1 MLRGRLLLPRTGPAA
16 ATGPDGKPATTRRA
30 VRRAVR
36 SAGAEAMRVVLI
48 GDRRAAERVF
58 ADLGFDPQPETVL
71 RVAARPGLMV
81 VDATA
86 VGGKAIR
93 RLARALPSRRP
104 LDGIGYVPS
113 LDGDEDRSAAEAA
126 GRLAK
131 LLRVRAALH
140 LVLPRESDRPC
151 FEPCPDPDA
160 PDARALARGL
170 TARLVRG
177 WFRGGVRPDLGGVA
191 AAPDGG
197 LEERA
202 RAAIERTR
210 SASLAFAS
218 LAWGGRGLVAAVER
232 TWDRTVPRAPRVPK
246 ALAGGAALAAGIGLA
261 VLGGIAEAHRAA
273 ELERAL
279 SVLAPVL
286 PNARVDPAALAGEPK
301 ARRFAA
307 AAAAVERA
315 TEPSLA
321 SPLSAF
327 LPGGGALRR
336 LARRAVTDAVVRP
349 AEESLR
355 ARIAGG
361 LRPGPDPGEW
371 LERTGRLLA
380 GPGGSESYG
389 ASALL
394 AAAYVTPEAPW
405 RRLLGPASRG
415 LPPAVGAPLRDEAA
429 RRFVATMDAWARNRY
444 AGSALLGHARRAA
457 DAPGWR
463 ARRAALKAVE
473 AALDADEARW
483 LAPRGSDRELERIL
497 ARARGVLDEDAVAGG
512 RAAASR
518 AGDEARAA
526 LASFRLDG
534 DLPLLDLD
542 GGEAPA
548 LGPAAEALLR
558 AYEAL
563 AREEEGMGSEGVFL
577 PRRQRQVGALAA
589 DKPTLAPISGAG
601 GGAGAAAGRLRAS
614 LRRVERAIV
623 EAGIGP
629 EHREWLRAEI
639 EQAAFDEA
647 ADRIEAAAAR
657 PLAARGRAAVRD
669 AERLAR
675 ERGAVRAAD
684 RIGAVRAR
692 AEQATSRAALRALEN
707 EDPLAVEFDADTD
720 RRAVL
725 ERVVAGIARLD
736 ALYRQGPGSGGFRWV
751 ALGRALR
758 GYRDADPSSVLTR
771 MAGRAREYAERGAAR
786 CEAPRPRL
794 HPRPHPGARAAF
806 AGGYPER
813 ALAAFERRLDTLC
826 REARARIAAAAEG
839 GLRTFFRE
847 HLAWRW
853 PYADDPGAPAAP
865 RSTLAELL
873 RRAEPLRRTGDRA
886 AGALPP
892 DLRGL
897 VGPWGLDRRGEP
909 VLGLVVEWRTAPGR
923 ERFAEHL
930 VSSRI
935 EGLVSLEDGRR
946 GWRYGDRLVAHLRL
960 AKDSPLRFPGGAI
973 ETSIPIGEG
982 NWVRSLAAGAATATT
997 TVEAPVFGA
1006 GAGEEGTLRISATL
1020 RAVRAPRAIE
1030 TPASPGPSPATA

>member
-1 MLRGRLLLPRTGPAA
+1 
-16 ATGPDGKPATTRRA
+16 
-30 VRRAVR
+30 
-36 SAGAEAMRVVLI
+36 
-48 GDRRAAERVF
+48 
-58 ADLGFDPQPETVL
+58 
-71 RVAARPGLMV
+71 MV

-86 VGGKAIR
+86 AGRKTLR

-104 LDGIGYVPS
+104 LDGIGYVPG
-113 LDGDEDRSAAEAA
+113 LDGDEDRTAAEAA
-126 GRLAK
+126 GRLAR

-140 LVLPRESDRPC
+140 VVLPGESGRPC
-151 FEPCPDPDA
+151 FEPCPDPSA

-170 TARLVRG
+170 TGQLVRG
-177 WFRGGVRPDLGGVA
+177 WLRGGVRPDLGGA
-191 AAPDGG
+191 ATAPDEG
-197 LEERA
+197 LEERS
-202 RAAIERTR
+202 RAAIERVR
-210 SASLAFAS
+210 SPSLVFAS
-218 LAWGGRGLVAAVER
+218 LAWGGRGLVAAVES

-246 ALAGGAALAAGIGLA
+246 ALAGGAALAAGLVLA
-261 VLGGIAEAHRAA
+261 VLGGISEAHRAA
-273 ELERAL
+273 ELGHAL

-286 PNARVDPAALAGEPK
+286 PNARVEPTALAGESK

-315 TEPSLA
+315 GGPSLA

-327 LPGGGALRR
+327 HPGGGALRR
-336 LARRAVTDAVVRP
+336 LARRAVTDTVVRP
-349 AEESLR
+349 AQETLR
-355 ARIAGG
+355 ARIAGD
-361 LRPGPDPGEW
+361 LRPGSDPGEW
-371 LERTGRLLA
+371 LERAGGLLA
-380 GPGGSESYG
+380 GPGDSESYG
-389 ASALL
+389 APALL
-394 AAAYVTPEAPW
+394 AAAYDTPEAPW

-415 LPPAVGAPLRDEAA
+415 LPPAVGAPLPRAAA

-444 AGSALLGHARRAA
+444 AGSALLAHARRAA
-457 DAPGWR
+457 GMSDASGWR
-463 ARRAALKAVE
+463 AKRSALKAVE
-473 AALDADEARW
+473 AALGADEARW
-483 LAPRGSDRELERIL
+483 LAPGGSDRELERIL
-497 ARARGVLDEDAVAGG
+497 ARARGVLDEEAVAGG
-512 RAAASR
+512 RAAARR
-518 AGDEARAA
+518 AADEARAA
-526 LASFRLDG
+526 LASLRLDG

-542 GGEAPA
+542 RREAPA

-563 AREEEGMGSEGVFL
+563 AREEGETGSERDLL
-577 PRRQRQVGALAA
+577 PRRQRPVGALAGEA
-589 DKPTLAPISGAG
+589 AAGPTPTPFS
-601 GGAGAAAGRLRAS
+601 GAGAAAGRLRAS
-614 LRRVERAIV
+614 LRRIERAIA
-623 EAGIGP
+623 EAGLGP
-629 EHREWLRAEI
+629 EYREWLRAEI
-639 EQAAFDEA
+639 ERAAFEEA

-675 ERGAVRAAD
+675 ERGAIRAAD
-684 RIGAVRAR
+684 RIGAVRAK
-692 AEQATSRAALRALEN
+692 AEEAASRAALRALED

-720 RRAVL
+720 RQAVL

-736 ALYRQGPGSGGFRWV
+736 ALYRRAPGSGEFRWA

-758 GYRDADPSSVLTR
+758 GYRDANPSSVLTR
-771 MAGRAREYAERGAAR
+771 MAKRAREYAERGAAR
-786 CEAPRPRL
+786 CEAPRPQ
-794 HPRPHPGARAAF
+794 PHSGTRAAF

-826 REARARIAAAAEG
+826 REAGARAAAAAEG

-873 RRAEPLRRTGDRA
+873 RRAERLRRTGDPA

-897 VGPWGLDRRGEP
+897 VGPWSPDRRGEP
-909 VLGLVVEWRTAPGR
+909 VLGLAVEWRTAPGR

-935 EGLVSLEDGRR
+935 EGLVTLEDGRR

-973 ETSIPIGEG
+973 EASIPIGERG
-982 NWVRSLAAGAATATT
+982 WVRSLAAGAAAATT
-997 TVEAPVFGA
+997 TVEAPVTGA

-1020 RAVRAPRAIE
+1020 RAVSAPRAIE
-1030 TPASPGPSPATA
+1030 ILAPPGPSPATA